1 MANRYTDD
9 EGLFQG
15 GKYGR
20 RFGRFRDWW
29 EENTADPLGNRDRR
43 QREQFADRMGYEGD
57 IPTTGQ
63 YTQSEEYYTP
73 QQQYYQGI
81 FGDDFETD
89 PYQRNVQKSFDV
101 DKDFMM
107 ARDYA
112 LDFDV
117 NDPDQVRIL
126 QKRLNLVDDLG
137 IEPLEEDGVMGPK
150 TQAALEKIQS
160 MAQRN
165 PGKQF
170 GFENT
175 PELPAQ
181 YSSEEMSQRLDAD
194 RGSLLN
200 RVTPEMYDEMDA
212 RQRQKLDDMGYSSWR
227 NIFGMDQRPV
237 SRKAENLE
245 QFYRQDDAI
254 RNNMDYGRH
263 ANGQP
268 ITRGY
273 YEAPWYKKA
282 ADWALGGLYDL

>member
-1 MANRYTDD
+1 
-9 EGLFQG
+9 
-15 GKYGR
+15 
-20 RFGRFRDWW
+20 
-29 EENTADPLGNRDRR
+29 
-43 QREQFADRMGYEGD
+43 
-57 IPTTGQ
+57 
-63 YTQSEEYYTP
+63 
-73 QQQYYQGI
+73 
-81 FGDDFETD
+81 
-89 PYQRNVQKSFDV
+89 
-101 DKDFMM
+101 MM

-227 NIFGMDQRPV
+227 SMFGMDQRPV